1 MDSRGERFKLSK
13 AYEHKVDVK
22 NVITAPEIEK
32 LVICNEGRFKDYERE
47 ARKNPRL
54 KPSIYCKSILK
65 YPNVKSYDFV
75 KEYFAD
81 MQVLVNA
88 LHEYRRISKVRADE
102 MTIWDLLR

>member
-1 MDSRGERFKLSK
+1 M
-13 AYEHKVDVK
+13 K

-32 LVICNEGRFKDYERE
+32 LIICNEKKYKDYERE

-65 YPNVKSYDFV
+65 INNVKSYDFV
-75 KEYFAD
+75 TEYFSD
-81 MQVLVNA
+81 MQVLLNA
-88 LHEYRRISKVRADE
+88 LHEYRRVSKVRADE